1 MRETYEYCSVCDS
14 ETGKAG
20 TEEDSLYVNDEG
32 PFCKN
37 CYARR
42 WQDELLEAAK
52 DAYRLISDDYA
63 QNSTTLKLRKSPSG
77 LPANFGIAN
86 KIKEKL
92 RAAIAE
98 CE

>member
-20 TEEDSLYVNDEG
+20 SEEDSLYVNDEG

-37 CYARR
+37 CHTRR
-42 WQDELLEAAK
+42 WQEELLEAAK
-52 DAYRLISDDYA
+52 DAYWLINDDYA
-63 QNSTTLKLRKSPSG
+63 QNGKSPSG
-77 LPANFGIAN
+77 LTAKFGITD